1 MIALGIGC
9 RRAASVAD
17 IEAVIAHALSLAR
30 LAPADVAVLATA
42 ADKVSEPG
50 VICAAQRLGR
60 PLLGIASAAMTA
72 VADRAI
78 TRSDRVRRLKGVPS
92 VAETAA
98 LAAAGANARLILARV
113 ANAAATCALAEGE
126 AATDAEPVP

>member
-1 MIALGIGC
+1 MIALGIGY

-17 IEAVIAHALSLAR
+17 IEAVIAQALSLAR

-50 VICAAQRLGR
+50 VISAARWLGR
-60 PLLGIASAAMTA
+60 PLVGVASADMAA

-113 ANAAATCALAEGE
+113 ANAVATCALAEGE
-126 AATDAEPVP
+126 AAIDAERTP

>member
-17 IEAVIAHALSLAR
+17 IEAVIAQALSLAR

-50 VICAAQRLGR
+50 VVSAAQRLGR
-60 PLLGIASAAMTA
+60 PLVGVDLADMTA

-98 LAAAGANARLILARV
+98 LAAAGANARLVLARV
-113 ANAAATCALAEGE
+113 ANAVATCALAEGE
-126 AATDAEPVP
+126 AAIDAERAP

>member
-9 RRAASVAD
+9 RRAADVAD

-42 ADKVSEPG
+42 ADKASEPG

-60 PLLGIASAAMTA
+60 PLVAIASADMAA

-78 TRSDRVRRLKGVPS
+78 TRSDRVRCLKGVPS

-98 LAAAGANARLILARV
+98 LAAAGVNARLILVRV
-113 ANAAATCALAEGE
+113 ANAVATCAVAEGDG
-126 AATDAEPVP
+126 AIVAEPAS

>member
-17 IEAVIAHALSLAR
+17 IEAVIAQALSLAR

-42 ADKVSEPG
+42 ADKVSEPS
-50 VICAAQRLGR
+50 VISAARRLGR
-60 PLLGIASAAMTA
+60 PLVGVASADMAA

-98 LAAAGANARLILARV
+98 LAAAGANARLVLARV

-126 AATDAEPVP
+126 AAIDAERAP